1 MLLSR
6 SWIYINTLFTST
18 FIRKRLSKWRNL
30 LLISTAYTLQYLLK
44 FLAFTIQN
52 RKWRNLLL
60 ISTAYTLQYLLKFL
74 AFTIQN
80 KRIIYCC
87 VNNRIKI
94 KLIAKVCSTSLW

>member
-18 FIRKRLSKWRNL
+18 FIRKRLS
-30 LLISTAYTLQYLLK
+30 
-44 FLAFTIQN
+44 
-52 RKWRNLLL
+52 KWRNLLL

>member
-6 SWIYINTLFTST
+6 NRVYINTLFTPT
-18 FIRKRLSKWRNL
+18 FIRKRL
-30 LLISTAYTLQYLLK
+30 Y
-44 FLAFTIQN
+44 
-52 RKWRNLLL
+52 KWRNLLL

-94 KLIAKVCSTSLW
+94 KLITKVCSTSLW